1 MNTRPT
7 LSIRVSPTVLL
18 LLAALCPH
26 AVHGDPA
33 MATAASNSL
42 LDMSLEELL
51 DLEVT
56 SVSKKRQR
64 LSETTA
70 AVFVITHE
78 DIGQSGARNIPE
90 ALRLAPGVQVAQ
102 IDANKW
108 AISARGF
115 NGRFANKLLVLM
127 DGRTLYTSSFSGV
140 TWDIQ
145 DTVLEDVERIE
156 VIRGP
161 GGTLW
166 GTNAVNGVINIIT
179 RSSRETQGGFVG
191 SSYSNQS
198 SVSAAARYGG
208 LAHEDLSYRIYGK
221 YFDEDGNQDL
231 SGADTK
237 DDWQVLRGGVRLDWT
252 PSTPH
257 LFSLSAEAYTG
268 DIGSTMSIE
277 SLAPPYQSVV
287 DDDQDVNGYFALAL
301 WSADWSPTKQSEL
314 RFYYDVNDR
323 ESLLY
328 GEERETVDIEFKQRL
343 IWRGSHD
350 LVMSMGFRNDDFK
363 FENSDLV
370 ITHTQT
376 DNSTLNVFVQDEITL
391 ILDKLRLTLGSKF
404 EKNDLSDTDW
414 EIMPSARLLWSLD
427 EDHHLWAAVTK
438 AVRTPSHADL
448 HSTITGVA
456 PLIPPGDP
464 ANPFPLPIQ
473 NTVAGNHELRSEDLV
488 AYELGYRAQY
498 SSRLGLDAAIFFNDY
513 DNLRSNELAGFFCA
527 PSGTSVT
534 LDPTCIFTSTNLA
547 NALIFGNEL
556 EARSYGLEL
565 AIDWSASDRV
575 RLKASYALLKQD
587 ADHEGDISSESFIED
602 QSPEHQLSVLSEVA
616 LTSRTDLTAW
626 VRFVDELTY
635 FDIDSYWAADLR
647 LAWRPTDSL
656 ELAMIGKNL
665 LEDGHQ
671 EFISEL
677 NDIVPT
683 EIERSF
689 VATLQW
695 SF

>member
-7 LSIRVSPTVLL
+7 LSIRFSSTAFL
-18 LLAALCPH
+18 LLATLCPH
-26 AVHGDPA
+26 AVNGDPVV
-33 MATAASNSL
+33 ATAAANSL

-70 AVFVITHE
+70 AVFVITHQ
-78 DIGQSGARNIPE
+78 DIRRSGARTIPE

-115 NGRFANKLLVLM
+115 NGRFANKLLVMM

-145 DTVLEDVERIE
+145 DTLLEDVERIE

-179 RSSRETQGGFVG
+179 RSSADTQGGFVG
-191 SSYSNQS
+191 SSYSDQS

-208 LAHEDLSYRIYGK
+208 LAHDDLSYRIYGK

-252 PSTPH
+252 PSRSH
-257 LFSLSAEAYTG
+257 LISLSAEAYTG
-268 DIGSTMSIE
+268 DIGSTISIE
-277 SLAPPYQSVV
+277 SLSAPYQSVV
-287 DDDQDVNGYFALAL
+287 DDEQDVNGYFALAR
-301 WSADWSPTKQSEL
+301 WSADWSPTKQSAL

-328 GEERETVDIEFKQRL
+328 GEDRETVDIEFKHRL
-343 IWRGSHD
+343 IWRDRHD
-350 LVMSMGFRNDDFK
+350 FVMGMGFRNDDFE

-370 ITHTQT
+370 ITHAQT
-376 DNSTLNVFVQDEITL
+376 DNSILNIFLQDEITL
-391 ILDKLRLTLGSKF
+391 IPDQLRLTLGSKF

-414 EIMPSARLLWSLD
+414 EIMPSARLLWSLN
-427 EDHHLWAAVTK
+427 EDRHLWAAVTK

-473 NTVAGNHELRSEDLV
+473 STVAGNFKLRSEDLI

-498 SSRLGLDAAIFFNDY
+498 NSRLGLDAAFFFNDY
-513 DNLRSNELAGFFCA
+513 DNLRSNEPAGLFCA
-527 PSGTSVT
+527 PSGASVV
-534 LDPTCIFTSTNLA
+534 LDPACIFTSTNLT
-547 NALIFGNEL
+547 NALTFGNEL
-556 EARSYGLEL
+556 RAESYGFEL
-565 AIDWSASDRV
+565 AADWSASDRV
-575 RLKASYALLKQD
+575 RVKASYTFLKLD
-587 ADHEGDISSESFIED
+587 ADDLGVGSTESFIED
-602 QSPEHQLSVLSEVA
+602 QSPEHQLSVLSDLA
-616 LTSRTDLTAW
+616 LTPRTDLTLW
-626 VRFVDELTY
+626 VRFIDELEY

-665 LEDGHQ
+665 LDDGHQ
-671 EFISEL
+671 EFNSEL